1 MKTERYKRELDHS
14 YTLGATLTFELMK
27 LRPDLAM
34 AVFICSDT
42 QMTESTKELINI
54 CKTHDVP
61 VEKNDKA
68 FNILSPKG
76 NCYVIG
82 MFRKEKQQI
91 KDGNH
96 LMFVNPSDAGN
107 MGTILRTATGFGYKD
122 IAIITPAVDV
132 YDPKTVRASMGA
144 LFHVRV
150 EYFESIE
157 KYRERFD
164 SNHRYAFMLTSSR
177 DMEEVKAVSPY
188 TLIYGNEATGLPEE
202 YASFC
207 ETVIITHSREI
218 DSLNLPM
225 AAGISMYKFSR
236 SL

>member
-1 MKTERYKRELDHS
+1 MKVERYKRDLDHS

-27 LRPDLAM
+27 LRPDLALR
-34 AVFICSDT
+34 VFICSDT
-42 QMTESTKELINI
+42 QMTDSTKELIAI
-54 CKTHDVP
+54 CEKNHVE

-82 MFRKEKQQI
+82 MFRKEKQ
-91 KDGNH
+91 KMEAGDH

-122 IAIITPAVDV
+122 IAIIAPAVDV

-150 EYFESIE
+150 EYFDTIDD
-157 KYRERFD
+157 YRKLFED
-164 SNHRYAFMLTSSR
+164 NHRYAFMLTSSK
-177 DMEEVKAVSPY
+177 DLEEVKTASPY

-207 ETVIITHSREI
+207 ETVIITHSKEI

-225 AAGISMYKFSR
+225 AAGISMYRFRRK
-236 SL
+236 